1 MCHATHYLSSITH
14 RYRIKLDW
22 PHFCLHNKRVREEKS
37 VYCLRRGLNWSVYV
51 RLTRWYGA
59 TKLNAYSNHIRKN
72 ILQQLA
78 SYNGI
83 LTGRNCKW
91 SCHKFHPFI
100 SITSIPLSTHS
111 NSDPS
116 QKIALSKTEI
126 SFKIFTMVFLRSAH
140 RLFIFGYKYS
150 DQNHY
155 LVWFLR
161 LSTQIMTV

>member
-1 MCHATHYLSSITH
+1 MFA
-14 RYRIKLDW
+14 
-22 PHFCLHNKRVREEKS
+22 LHGGS
-37 VYCLRRGLNWSVYV
+37 VQLNWTPIQITYE
-51 RLTRWYGA
+51 
-59 TKLNAYSNHIRKN
+59 KN

-91 SCHKFHPFI
+91 SCHKFYPFI

-155 LVWFLR
+155 LVWFYVCQRKSWLYKSH
-161 LSTQIMTV
+161 LSDRGDDVIWNCLIHTLKFHPFTWKSIENRFSPNAVHKMLQFHNK